1 MADVHREI
9 ERKYATG
16 PEVELPA
23 LTELLAGAAGL
34 PDGGTPVAASD
45 DAVELVATYFDTAD
59 LRLAA
64 AGLTLRRRTGGEDA
78 GWHLKVPAGPDE
90 RSEVRLPP
98 GRAVHTVPAPLRA
111 LVHAATLGATLR
123 PVAEVRTSRAVH
135 RLADATD
142 RVLLELVDDR
152 VSARRI
158 RPSGST
164 GDVVGAPE
172 EWREV
177 EVELVEGAGD
187 LLDAVEERLG
197 ALGVVPAEQ
206 RSKLERVLG
215 PAEDRVPARPRPTP
229 GSPAGD
235 VVVRYVTDQLD
246 RLREQDLRVRLGA
259 PDAVHQ
265 MRVAARRVRNALRTF
280 RRLFEPGV
288 VRPLRDELGW
298 LADVLGRARDAE
310 VLRERVRSAVEGP
323 GAEEAVGSG
332 THAAAVAADAEL
344 GQAARDASDALLR
357 ELDGDR
363 YRRLLRDLAAF
374 AAEPRY
380 SDEGRRRARR
390 VLPAQVARR
399 DRKVRRRLARARR
412 VPEGRRRDDALH
424 DARKAAKAARYAG
437 ESVAGV
443 LGKDAARYARRME
456 DLQEVLGEHHDSV
469 VARARLRELARH
481 APSTEVAFL
490 YGRLHALEEARG
502 RETEHAARAVSR
514 AAGKKKLRRWLG

>member
-1 MADVHREI
+1 MVDVHREI
-9 ERKYATG
+9 ERKYAAG
-16 PEVELPA
+16 PDVELPA
-23 LTELLAGAAGL
+23 LTELLAGAAGP
-34 PDGGTPVAASD
+34 PDGGTPVATSD

-59 LRLAA
+59 LRLSA
-64 AGLTLRRRTGGEDA
+64 AGLTLRRRTGGDDA

-111 LVHAATLGATLR
+111 FVHAATLGATLR

-135 RLADATD
+135 RLADATG

-152 VSARRI
+152 VTARRV
-158 RPSGST
+158 RPSGSS

-172 EWREV
+172 QWREV

-187 LLDAVEERLG
+187 LLDAVEERLA
-197 ALGVVPAEQ
+197 ALGVRPAEQ

-215 PAEDRVPARPRPTP
+215 PADEHATTRGRPTP
-229 GSPAGD
+229 KSPAGD
-235 VVVRYVTDQLD
+235 VVVGYVADQVD

-344 GQAARDASDALLR
+344 GQAARDALDALLG

-374 AAEPRY
+374 VADPRY

-399 DRKVRRRLARARR
+399 DRKVRRRLRRARR

-437 ESVAGV
+437 ESVTGV

-469 VARARLRELARH
+469 VTRARLRDLARH
-481 APSTEVAFL
+481 PPSTEVAFL

-502 RETEHAARAVSR
+502 RETERAARGVAHAADKR
-514 AAGKKKLRRWLG
+514 KLRRWLG

>member
-9 ERKYATG
+9 ERKYAADAD
-16 PEVELPA
+16 VELPA
-23 LTELLAGAAGL
+23 LTELLPGAAGL
-34 PDGGTPVAASD
+34 PDGGTPVATGE
-45 DAVELVATYFDTAD
+45 DAAELDATYFDTAD

-64 AGLTLRRRTGGEDA
+64 AGLTLRRRTGGPDA

-98 GRAVHTVPAPLRA
+98 GRAARTVPATLRA

-123 PVAEVRTSRAVH
+123 PVAEVRTSRTVH
-135 RLADATD
+135 RAADATG

-152 VSARRI
+152 VTARRI

-164 GDVVGAPE
+164 GDVVGAAE

-177 EVELVEGAGD
+177 EVELVDGPAD

-197 ALGVVPAEQ
+197 ALGVRPAGQ

-215 PAEDRVPARPRPTP
+215 PADERAPVPRRLTAT
-229 GSPAGD
+229 SPAGE
-235 VVVRYVTDQLD
+235 VVVGYLSDQLD

-323 GAEEAVGSG
+323 GAEEAVGTG
-332 THAAAVAADAEL
+332 THGAAVAADAEL
-344 GQAARDASDALLR
+344 GRAAQDAIDALLR

-363 YRRLLRDLAAF
+363 YRRLLRDLASF
-374 AAEPRY
+374 VAEPRF
-380 SDEGRRRARR
+380 SEEGRRRARR

-399 DRKVRRRLARARR
+399 DRKVRRRLRRARR

-469 VARARLRELARH
+469 VVRARLRDLARH

-502 RETEHAARAVSR
+502 RDTAQAARAVSS
-514 AAGKKKLRRWLG
+514 AATATKLRRWLG